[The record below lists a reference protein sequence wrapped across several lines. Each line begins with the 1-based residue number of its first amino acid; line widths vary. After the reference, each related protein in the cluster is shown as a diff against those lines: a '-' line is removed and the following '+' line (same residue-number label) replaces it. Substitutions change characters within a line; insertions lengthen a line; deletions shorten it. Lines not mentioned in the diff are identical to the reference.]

1 MFDHMDRWIELKRIS
16 ILCIIICLTTHVGE
30 KKSFALESSSS
41 GDTKEA
47 LEEVVLLTRKVF
59 HSGKKSEMMIAPHL

>member
-1 MFDHMDRWIELKRIS
+1 MHYHMPYYPRGRK
-16 ILCIIICLTTHVGE
+16 